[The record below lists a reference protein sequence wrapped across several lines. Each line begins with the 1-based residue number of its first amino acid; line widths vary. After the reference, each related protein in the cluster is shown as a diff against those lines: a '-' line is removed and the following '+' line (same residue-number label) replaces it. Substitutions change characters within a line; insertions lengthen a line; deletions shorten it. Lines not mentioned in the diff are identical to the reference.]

1 MLVGVLS
8 DTHGQLPAIQEVSR
22 QLKEAGVELVLHLG
36 DDYQD
41 VEWFLA
47 EGFKLIAVPGL
58 YCPEYRQPQIPNLR
72 LEEIGGVRFLLTHSP
87 EFNLSDLPAAQAD
100 RPPQIVLYGHTHIP
114 DLREQDG
121 ILWLNPG
128 HLKDRDKR
136 GHPPSY
142 ALVRLEP
149 SRLTLQILRLADQAV
164 LAEASF
170 SLPDLSRI

>member
-8 DTHGQLPAIQEVSR
+8 DTHGQLQTIQEVSR

-36 DDYQD
+36 DDYRD
-41 VEWFLA
+41 LEWFLA
-47 EGFKLIAVPGL
+47 EGFRIIAVPGL
-58 YCPEYRQPQIPNLR
+58 YCPEFRQPQIPNLR

-87 EFNLSDLPAAQAD
+87 EFSLSDLAAAAAA
-100 RPPQIVLYGHTHIP
+100 PSPQIVLYGHTHIP
-114 DLREQDG
+114 DLSDRNG

-142 ALVRLEP
+142 ALLRFEP
-149 SRLTLQILRLADQAV
+149 ARLTLQIIRLADRTV
-164 LAEASF
+164 LEEASF
-170 SLPDLSRI
+170 SLPDLIRI